1 MVTRNI
7 DHLEDLLESLLSHLK
22 VLVNLL
28 AHLGQINLGLSFMEV
43 EIMRS
48 IVVAPNFLS
57 DSFERESNIA
67 LMSRHLLLEE
77 GLDLSQRGFNLVVM
91 LICSLKVRFWVLVN
105 HVVEMVIVSE
115 ESINWVEDLS

>member
-28 AHLGQINLGLSFMEV
+28 AHLSQINLCLSFMEV

-77 GLDLSQRGFNLVVM
+77 GLDLGQRGFNLVVM

>member
-7 DHLEDLLESLLSHLK
+7 DHLEDLLESLVSHLK

-28 AHLGQINLGLSFMEV
+28 AHLGQINLGGSFMEV

-77 GLDLSQRGFNLVVM
+77 GLDLGQRGFNLVVM